1 MRTGRIMQETGN
13 GARPRILLGVRNP
26 EYERQLL
33 TALSAGGFDVAGRC
47 LDGPS
52 LVAQAS
58 EVDAVLASA
67 DLHRLTF
74 DSLEIVRGGGT
85 PLVLLV
91 EPAEIAQFEGLAYLV
106 PAASNSADIVSAL
119 RGAIQRG
126 VIQEATP
133 VTEHRSEEASAP
145 SAYGGQVL
153 ALVSGKGAPG
163 TTTLAIGL
171 AAALSHQG
179 SRVALVDADLR
190 GGGVAP
196 FLDLDPRRGLIGL
209 TVGPATDDVVGAEL
223 QEASGSSVLAGIERP
238 EMRDRVA
245 PEHLVTALAV
255 LRQRFEVTVVDV
267 GQLLPGIASDVAGAV
282 VQNADQVLVVTTAD
296 LSGLWNTRHCL
307 RYLQESLGLPRE
319 RMALVINRH
328 AGRHAYGATEVER
341 ALGVR
346 VVATVPEDRKAAM
359 RAARD
364 QLPLIAIGGS
374 AARQVAAFA
383 GELTQPHLASDERQS
398 DAASRSRWRRRT
410 AEAGQ

>member
-1 MRTGRIMQETGN
+1 MQSSGN
-13 GARPRILLGVRNP
+13 GSRPRVLLGVRNP

-58 EVDAVLASA
+58 EVDAVLASS
-67 DLHRLTF
+67 DLHRLSF
-74 DSLEIVRGGGT
+74 DSLEVVRHSGT

-91 EPAEIAQFEGLAYLV
+91 EPSEIAQFEGLAYLV
-106 PAASNSADIVSAL
+106 PGATSGVDIVSAL

-126 VIQEATP
+126 AIREAAPT
-133 VTEHRSEEASAP
+133 TERQAEDSASAP
-145 SAYGGQVL
+145 LAHAGQVL
-153 ALVSGKGAPG
+153 AVVSGKGAPG

-171 AAALSHQG
+171 AAALAQQG
-179 SRVALVDADLR
+179 SRVVLIDSDLR

-196 FLDLDPRRGLIGL
+196 YLDLDPRRGLIGL
-209 TVGPATDDVVGAEL
+209 TGGSPSDDVVGAEL
-223 QEASGSSVLAGIERP
+223 QEASGFTILAGIERP
-238 EMRDRVA
+238 EMRDGVA

-267 GQLLPGIASDVAGAV
+267 GQLLPGIASDAANAV
-282 VQNADQVLVVTTAD
+282 TRSADQVLVVTTAD
-296 LSGLWNTRHCL
+296 LIGLWNTRHCL
-307 RYLQESLGLPRE
+307 RYLQASLGQPRE

-328 AGRHAYGATEVER
+328 AGRNEYGAAEVER

-346 VVATVPEDRKAAM
+346 VIATVPDDRKAAM
-359 RAARD
+359 RAARE
-364 QLPLIAIGGS
+364 QLPLIAVGGS
-374 AARQVAAFA
+374 AARQVTALA
-383 GELTQPHLASDERQS
+383 GELTHPRLDPEERQP
-398 DAASRSRWRRRT
+398 DAAPRSRWWRRT

>member
-1 MRTGRIMQETGN
+1 MQASGTGS
-13 GARPRILLGVRNP
+13 RPRVLLGVRNP

-52 LVAQAS
+52 LVAQAG

-74 DSLEIVRGGGT
+74 DSLEIVRDTGT

-91 EPAEIAQFEGLAYLV
+91 EPSDIAQFDGLAYLV
-106 PAASNSADIVSAL
+106 PAASGGADIVSAL

-133 VTEHRSEEASAP
+133 AVERGSEEASAP
-145 SAYGGQVL
+145 LAHGGQVL

-171 AAALSHQG
+171 VAALG
-179 SRVALVDADLR
+179 REGNRVVLVDADLR

-196 FLDLDPRRGLIGL
+196 YLDLDPRRGLIGL
-209 TVGPATDDVVGAEL
+209 TVGPPTNDVVGAEL
-223 QEASGSSVLAGIERP
+223 QEASGFSVLAGIERP
-238 EMRDRVA
+238 EMRDRITS
-245 PEHLVTALAV
+245 EQLVTALAV
-255 LRQRFEVTVVDV
+255 LREQFQITIVDV
-267 GQLLPGIASDVAGAV
+267 GQSLPGVASDAA
-282 VQNADQVLVVTTAD
+282 NAAIRSSDQVLVVATAD

-307 RYLQESLGLPRE
+307 RHLQDSLGLPCE

-341 ALGVR
+341 ALGVP
-346 VVATVPEDRKAAM
+346 VVATVPDDRKAAL
-359 RAARD
+359 RAARE
-364 QLPLIAIGGS
+364 QLPLTAVGGS
-374 AARQVAAFA
+374 AARQVNS
-383 GELTQPHLASDERQS
+383 LAVALMRPRVAPEERQS
-398 DAASRSRWRRRT
+398 DAASRSRRRRRT
-410 AEAGQ
+410 AEARQ